1 MTSSSTPAHVEDA
14 LSTIHQL
21 APGRKAR
28 VGLILGSGWS
38 ALTHAL
44 ASPVRIAYTNL
55 KGFPQT
61 AVTGHDGSLW
71 LGNIGATPVAV
82 LGGRQHAYETGKV
95 DAMALPL
102 AVLKSLGCETL
113 VQTNAAGSLR
123 PDMPAQSVMV
133 LTDHLNLPQ
142 RSPLVG
148 LGGTEK
154 FVSMVDAY
162 DPQLRQTALQ
172 VAQGLNITLHTGV
185 YAWAFGPQFETPA
198 EIALLRTL
206 GAGAVGM
213 STVPETIYARY
224 LGMKVLAF
232 SLITNM
238 AAGLSAE
245 SLSHEHT
252 LAQANAASETAGRL
266 LEAVIAAL

>member
-1 MTSSSTPAHVEDA
+1 MTSSSIPAGVKEA
-14 LSTIHQL
+14 LTVIQQL
-21 APGRKAR
+21 ATGRQAR

-38 ALTHAL
+38 TLTQVL
-44 ASPVRIAYTNL
+44 DSPVRVSYTSL

-82 LGGRQHAYETGKV
+82 LGGRQHAYESGAV

-102 AVLKSLGCETL
+102 AVLKGLGCETL

-123 PDMPAQSVMV
+123 ADMPAQSVML

-148 LGGTEK
+148 LGGTER

-162 DPQLRQTALQ
+162 DPQLRQRALQ
-172 VAQGLNITLHTGV
+172 MADEININLHTGI

-198 EIALLRTL
+198 EIAMLRAM
-206 GAGAVGM
+206 GADAVGM

-238 AAGLSAE
+238 AAGMSEE

-252 LAQANAASETAGRL
+252 LAQAEATSETACSL